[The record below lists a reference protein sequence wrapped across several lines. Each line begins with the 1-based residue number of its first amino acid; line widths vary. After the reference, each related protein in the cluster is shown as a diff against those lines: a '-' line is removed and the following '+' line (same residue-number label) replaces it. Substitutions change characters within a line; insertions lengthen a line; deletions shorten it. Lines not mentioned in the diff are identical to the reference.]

1 MKEKITKEDL
11 VEFNEAVGLCD
22 EILNL
27 LHDRLANHSLDSIIY
42 QSTFALARA
51 LSCVANAAEQAIN
64 DNKGVVKEECI
75 RLLFK
80 MIYQQDD
87 KI

>member
-11 VEFNEAVGLCD
+11 AEFNEAANISD

-51 LSCVANAAEQAIN
+51 LTIVANASEQAIN

-75 RLLFK
+75 KLLFK
-80 MIYQQDD
+80 MMYNT
-87 KI
+87 K